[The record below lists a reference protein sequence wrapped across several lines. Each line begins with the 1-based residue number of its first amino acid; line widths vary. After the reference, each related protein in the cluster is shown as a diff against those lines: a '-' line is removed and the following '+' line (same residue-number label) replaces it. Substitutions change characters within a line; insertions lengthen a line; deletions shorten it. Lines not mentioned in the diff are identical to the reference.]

1 MRRVMCVALLCAV
14 FALRPTFAAVP
25 AFVDITWMSISNMYY
40 EIGPPK
46 AFLPVHWDGLWG
58 AFEAGVPKP
67 YGDAGVEAI
76 LKASGV
82 NVVKP
87 AQYMDK
93 WRLDRSGVRPV
104 ANTEVKKALGFN

>member
-1 MRRVMCVALLCAV
+1 MTSVDLWIGGSSAPVAKLV
-14 FALRPTFAAVP
+14 VPVLR
-25 AFVDITWMSISNMYY
+25 
-40 EIGPPK
+40 PK
-46 AFLPVHWDGLWG
+46 AFIPVHFDGLFG

-67 YGDAGVEAI
+67 YTDSGVEAL

-82 NVVKP
+82 SVIKP

-93 WRLDRSGVRPV
+93 WRLDRKGVRPV